1 MFVYVVH
8 HFITTR
14 GNKMKDEIINRLKK
28 KHLLI
33 VGKSEIERRN
43 FVSYIIEN
51 VNYETFRFPSKM
63 KLFDEYY
70 DFIKKEQLYKP
81 WYEAKRY
88 NGNQIL
94 DFHRDWIAE
103 NNSLLVLEE
112 FDFMEESWKI
122 ELLRIFLNET
132 ENRKKGEDKIKVI
145 ISQDIENGLID
156 KLSNVIYMKENE
168 KRTKRQIIEQNL
180 ELINI

>member
-1 MFVYVVH
+1 
-8 HFITTR
+8 
-14 GNKMKDEIINRLKK
+14 MKDEVIEILKK

-43 FVSYIIEN
+43 FVTTIIEN
-51 VNYETFRFPSKM
+51 ANYETFRFPCKM
-63 KLFDEYY
+63 RLFDEYY
-70 DFIKKEQLYKP
+70 DFIKKEQIYNA
-81 WYEAKRY
+81 WYEAKSY

-94 DFHRDWIAE
+94 DFHWDWISE
-103 NNSLLVLEE
+103 NKSLLVLEE

-122 ELLRIFLNET
+122 ELLIFFINEI
-132 ENRKKGEDKIKVI
+132 ENRKKGENKIKVI
-145 ISQDIENGLID
+145 ITQDVENGIID
-156 KLSNVIYMKENE
+156 KVSNIINTKENE

>member
-1 MFVYVVH
+1 
-8 HFITTR
+8 
-14 GNKMKDEIINRLKK
+14 MKDEIIDILNK

-33 VGKSEIERRN
+33 VGKTEIERRN

-51 VNYETFRFPSKM
+51 VNYQTFRFPSNM
-63 KLFDEYY
+63 RLFDEYY

-81 WYEAKRY
+81 WYEAKSY
-88 NGNQIL
+88 NRNQIL
-94 DFHRDWIAE
+94 DFHWDWIAE

-112 FDFMEESWKI
+112 FDFMEEKWKI

-132 ENRKKGEDKIKVI
+132 ENRKKGENRIKVLL
-145 ISQDIENGLID
+145 SQDNENGLID
-156 KLSNVIYMKENE
+156 KLSNVINMKEYE

-180 ELINI
+180 KLINI